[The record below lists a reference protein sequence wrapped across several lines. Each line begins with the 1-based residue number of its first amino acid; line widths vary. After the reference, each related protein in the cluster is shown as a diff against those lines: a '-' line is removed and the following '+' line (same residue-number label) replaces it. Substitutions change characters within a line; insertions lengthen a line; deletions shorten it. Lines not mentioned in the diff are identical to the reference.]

1 MAHEKRH
8 FQWCPDQQLFFGV
21 HISWRKMEARRNQSL
36 NPFWLIQIFVP
47 EIPDF
52 TKKETEMHL
61 ISSLT
66 FVRKILKLFSYS
78 IEKAFH
84 GNQIMRVK
92 KEKEGKKNPK
102 QNKTRNS
109 KSQSQA
115 LH

>member
-1 MAHEKRH
+1 MAQEKRH
-8 FQWCPDQQLFFGV
+8 FQWCDQQILFGV
-21 HISWRKMEARRNQSL
+21 HISQRKMEARRNGSL
-36 NPFWLIQIFVP
+36 NPFWLIQFSMP
-47 EIPDF
+47 EIPDLK
-52 TKKETEMHL
+52 KKETETHL

-92 KEKEGKKNPK
+92 KEKEKQKQKKKKPS
-102 QNKTRNS
+102 RNS

>member
-1 MAHEKRH
+1 M
-8 FQWCPDQQLFFGV
+8 
-21 HISWRKMEARRNQSL
+21 
-36 NPFWLIQIFVP
+36 P
-47 EIPDF
+47 EIPDLK
-52 TKKETEMHL
+52 KKETETHL

-92 KEKEGKKNPK
+92 KEKEK
-102 QNKTRNS
+102 QNKKKKPSRNS

-115 LH
+115 LY